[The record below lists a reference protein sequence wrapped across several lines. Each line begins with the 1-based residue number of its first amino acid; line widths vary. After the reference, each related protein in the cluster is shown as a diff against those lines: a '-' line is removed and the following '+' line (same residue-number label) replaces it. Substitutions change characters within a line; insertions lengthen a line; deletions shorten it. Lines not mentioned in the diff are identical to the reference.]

1 MFAGGRQLSK
11 DRFEVMQGV
20 KILFYDSGSK
30 KREFQEFGLVEFSE
44 INEPHNIMD
53 KKPPVN
59 YIIIKCKKEL

>member
-1 MFAGGRQLSK
+1 
-11 DRFEVMQGV
+11 MQGV